1 MDNLSWATADLLS
14 LGKETT
20 VTVVVLPHELDR
32 HAVKRWTDIA

>member
-1 MDNLSWATADLLS
+1 MDNLAWATVGLLP

-32 HAVKRWTDIA
+32 HAVKSLAGMA